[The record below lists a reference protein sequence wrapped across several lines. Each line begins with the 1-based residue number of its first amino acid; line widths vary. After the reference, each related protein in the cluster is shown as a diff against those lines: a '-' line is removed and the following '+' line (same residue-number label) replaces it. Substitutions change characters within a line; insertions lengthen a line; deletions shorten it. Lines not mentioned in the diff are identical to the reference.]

1 MIHNKK
7 ILLVDDDQLNNLINT
22 RIITKFS
29 DYTVDSFT
37 SAKAGLMYLH
47 DCEPELFP
55 EIIFLDINM
64 PRYSGFDCY
73 ALLKKD
79 SRFMHTR
86 FVFLSTTINEKDI
99 PPGCDSM
106 VKQHSLKTYE
116 MVLKK
121 LLRTPFNC
129 NSSQDTSL
137 SFDLCQPSRTTVAT
151 Y

>member
-1 MIHNKK
+1 MW
-7 ILLVDDDQLNNLINT
+7 ILQIDDDQDDLEIFGAAV
-22 RIITKFS
+22 K
-29 DYTVDSFT
+29 
-37 SAKAGLMYLH
+37 
-47 DCEPELFP
+47 LFDQRFKYCGVETLEDALAVLDQHP
-55 EIIFLDINM
+55 FVVPDVIFLDINM

-73 ALLKKD
+73 ALFKKD

-106 VKQHSLKTYE
+106 EKQRSLKTSE
-116 MVLKK
+116 KALKK
-121 LLRTPFNC
+121 LLRPPFNS
-129 NSSQDTSL
+129 NSSQDTSF

>member
-37 SAKAGLMYLH
+37 SGKAGLMYLH

-64 PRYSGFDCY
+64 PVMDGWDFLEEFQKFPETLTQNCSIIMLTSSIDINDIE
-73 ALLKKD
+73 KSK
-79 SRFMHTR
+79 RFKSVRDFMSKPLT
-86 FVFLSTTINEKDI
+86 LE
-99 PPGCDSM
+99 
-106 VKQHSLKTYE
+106 SLRLVTKMTKT
-116 MVLKK
+116 
-121 LLRTPFNC
+121 NG
-129 NSSQDTSL
+129 
-137 SFDLCQPSRTTVAT
+137 
-151 Y
+151 